1 MTRREYARRS
11 RLARRL
17 VDRVEAEIL
26 ARVEFTSP
34 QQREAVAAVLARELA
49 AVRAKVDRIDQAAGV
64 CPPLRLVHP
73 SR

>member
-1 MTRREYARRS
+1 MTRGEYARRS

-17 VDRVEAEIL
+17 LDRAQAEIL
-26 ARVEFTSP
+26 DRIEFTST
-34 QQREAVAAVLARELA
+34 QQREAVAAVLERELA
-49 AVRAKVDRIDQAAGV
+49 TVRAQVDQADEAAGV